1 MSDLAIAFPSEVA
14 AQVAEGVLAYV
25 VELTWPLLLLS
36 LSIIIVLVGKPYAIR
51 LAERSMSALAQLM
64 ARR

>member
-14 AQVAEGVLAYV
+14 AQVAEKVLAYV
-25 VELTWPLLLLS
+25 AELAWPLLLLS
-36 LSIIIVLVGKPYAIR
+36 LMLIMVLVCKPYAIR
-51 LAERSMSALAQLM
+51 LAERSRSSLAQLM